1 MKFGLGNSPFRVYDD
16 ALNVKDCLR
25 NLLWRIENMRRLA
38 ILALVL
44 VFFAIP
50 SYGQRRARAPQR
62 KVVQLTEPN
71 VAGAVSLEE
80 ALAKRRS
87 VRRFSNQP
95 LKWAQIGQLAWA
107 GQGIT
112 DPQRG
117 LRTAP
122 SAGSIYPIEL
132 FFATQ
137 EGLYAYR
144 PADHSLEQVSDQ
156 DLRVALARDGKAQDS
171 TAEAA
176 CDIIVA
182 GSLRKLSEQFKDKA
196 RTFLLMEAGHV
207 AQNIQLQA
215 VCLGLGSVTV
225 GGFDAQGVRKVCSLS
240 KGLEPLYIIC
250 VGYPGGEGAPNAPG
264 AGAAGKKAA
273 LIIAG
278 QNYHDAELF
287 DTKRVLDA
295 AQVQTFIAG
304 PRRGVIRGTLG
315 GAAEATVLVSQLTV
329 NDYDA
334 IIFIGGPGAVEYF
347 GNPTA
352 LNIAREAV
360 RSGKVLGAIGIA
372 PSILANANVLAGV
385 RATSLLS
392 EQPRLVQAGAIYTAE
407 PVAQERLIITAVGPE
422 AAPLFGKAIVN
433 TLAGR

>member
-1 MKFGLGNSPFRVYDD
+1 MK
-16 ALNVKDCLR
+16 
-25 NLLWRIENMRRLA
+25 RIA
-38 ILALVL
+38 ILVLVL
-44 VFFAIP
+44 VFFAVP
-50 SYGQRRARAPQR
+50 CYGQRRIRGPQR

-71 VAGAVSLEE
+71 LTGAMTLEE
-80 ALAKRRS
+80 ALAKRRT

-112 DPQRG
+112 EPQRG

-132 FFATQ
+132 LFATP
-137 EGLYAYR
+137 EGLYVYQ
-144 PADHSLEQVSDQ
+144 PAEHSLEQISDQ
-156 DLRVALARDGKAQDS
+156 DLRLALARDGKAQDS
-171 TAEAA
+171 AAEAA

-196 RTFLLMEAGHV
+196 RTYLLMEAGHV

-215 VCLGLGSVTV
+215 VCLGLGSVTL
-225 GGFDAQGVRKVCSLS
+225 GGFDSQGVRKVCSLS
-240 KGLEPLYIIC
+240 KGLEPLYIIP
-250 VGYPGGEGAPNAPG
+250 VGYPAGEGAAAPG

-304 PRRGVIRGTLG
+304 PRRGVARGSLG
-315 GAAEATVLVSQLTV
+315 VAAEVTVLVNQLTV

-334 IIFIGGPGAVEYF
+334 IIFIGGLGAVDYF
-347 GNPTA
+347 GNPAA
-352 LNIAREAV
+352 LNIVREAI

-372 PSILANANVLAGV
+372 PTILANAGVLAGV

-392 EQPRLVQAGAIYTAE
+392 EQSRLVQAGAIYTGA
-407 PVAQERLIITAVGPE
+407 PVEWERLIITATGPE
-422 AAPLFGKAIVN
+422 AAPLFGKTVVEM
-433 TLAGR
+433 LAGR

>member
-1 MKFGLGNSPFRVYDD
+1 MK
-16 ALNVKDCLR
+16 
-25 NLLWRIENMRRLA
+25 RLA

-44 VFFAIP
+44 AFFAVP
-50 SYGQRRARAPQR
+50 TYGQRRTRAPQR

-71 VAGAVSLEE
+71 VTGPVSLEE

-87 VRRFSNQP
+87 VLRFSNQP

-112 DPQRG
+112 DRQRG

-122 SAGSIYPIEL
+122 SAGAIYPIDL
-132 FFATQ
+132 FFATP

-144 PADHSLEQVSDQ
+144 PADHSFEQVSDQ
-156 DLRVALARDGKAQDS
+156 DLRLALARDGKAQDS
-171 TAEAA
+171 AAEAA

-182 GSLRKLSEQFKDKA
+182 GSLRKLSEQFKDRA
-196 RTFLLMEAGHV
+196 RSYLLMEAGHI

-215 VCLGLGSVTV
+215 VCLGLGSVTL

-240 KGLEPLYIIC
+240 KGLEPLYIIP
-250 VGYPGGEGAPNAPG
+250 VGYPAGEGAANAPG
-264 AGAAGKKAA
+264 AGAAGKKAVM
-273 LIIAG
+273 IIAG

-304 PRRGVIRGTLG
+304 PRRGVARGALG
-315 GAAEATVLVSQLTV
+315 GTAEVTVLVNQLAV

-334 IIFIGGPGAVEYF
+334 IIFIGGPGAVEYI
-347 GNPTA
+347 GNPAA
-352 LNIAREAV
+352 LNIVREAV
-360 RSGKVLGAIGIA
+360 RTGRVLGAIGIA
-372 PSILANANVLAGV
+372 PTILANANVLAGV

-392 EQPRLVQAGAIYTAE
+392 EQPRLVQAGAIYTGAPAE
-407 PVAQERLIITAVGPE
+407 RERLIITAIGPE
-422 AAPLFGKAIVN
+422 AAPLFGKYIVDA
-433 TLAGR
+433 LAGR

>member
-1 MKFGLGNSPFRVYDD
+1 M
-16 ALNVKDCLR
+16 
-25 NLLWRIENMRRLA
+25 
-38 ILALVL
+38 
-44 VFFAIP
+44 
-50 SYGQRRARAPQR
+50 
-62 KVVQLTEPN
+62 T
-71 VAGAVSLEE
+71 LEE
-80 ALAKRRS
+80 ALAKRRT

-112 DPQRG
+112 EPQRG

-132 FFATQ
+132 LFATP
-137 EGLYAYR
+137 EGLYVYQ
-144 PADHSLEQVSDQ
+144 PAEHSLEQISDQ
-156 DLRVALARDGKAQDS
+156 DLRLALARDGKAQDS
-171 TAEAA
+171 AAEAA

-196 RTFLLMEAGHV
+196 RTYLLMEAGHV

-215 VCLGLGSVTV
+215 VCLGLGSVTL
-225 GGFDAQGVRKVCSLS
+225 GGFDSQGVRKVCSLS
-240 KGLEPLYIIC
+240 KGLEPLYIIP
-250 VGYPGGEGAPNAPG
+250 VGYPAGEGAAAPG

-304 PRRGVIRGTLG
+304 PRRGVARGSLG
-315 GAAEATVLVSQLTV
+315 GAAEVTVLVNQLTV

-334 IIFIGGPGAVEYF
+334 IIFIGGLGAVDYF
-347 GNPTA
+347 GNPAA
-352 LNIAREAV
+352 LNIVREAV

-372 PSILANANVLAGV
+372 PTILANAGVLAGV

-392 EQPRLVQAGAIYTAE
+392 EQSRLVQAGAIYTGA
-407 PVAQERLIITAVGPE
+407 PVEWERLIITATGPE
-422 AAPLFGKAIVN
+422 AAPLFGKTVVEM
-433 TLAGR
+433 LAGR

>member
-1 MKFGLGNSPFRVYDD
+1 MK
-16 ALNVKDCLR
+16 
-25 NLLWRIENMRRLA
+25 RLA
-38 ILALVL
+38 ILALAL
-44 VFFAIP
+44 AFFAVP
-50 SYGQRRARAPQR
+50 CYGQRRTRAPQR

-71 VAGAVSLEE
+71 VTGPVSLEE

-112 DPQRG
+112 DAQRG

-122 SAGSIYPIEL
+122 SAGSVYPIEL

-144 PADHSLEQVSDQ
+144 PAEHSLEQISDQ
-156 DLRVALARDGKAQDS
+156 DLRLALARDGKAQDS
-171 TAEAA
+171 AAEAA

-182 GSLRKLSEQFKDKA
+182 GSLKRLAEQFKDNA
-196 RTFLLMEAGHV
+196 RSYLLMEAGHI

-215 VCLGLGSVTV
+215 VCLGLGSVTL
-225 GGFDAQGVRKVCSLS
+225 GGFDDQGVRKVCSLPR
-240 KGLEPLYIIC
+240 GLEPLYIIP
-250 VGYPGGEGAPNAPG
+250 VGYPAGEGAPNA
-264 AGAAGKKAA
+264 AAFSAAGKKAV
-273 LIIAG
+273 LIIAS
-278 QNYHDAELF
+278 QNYHDVELF
-287 DTKRVLDA
+287 ETKRVLDA

-304 PRRGVIRGTLG
+304 PRRGAIRGTL
-315 GAAEATVLVSQLTV
+315 GAAEATVLVSRLAV

-334 IIFIGGPGAVEYF
+334 IIFVGGPGAVEYF
-347 GNPTA
+347 TNPAA

-372 PSILANANVLAGV
+372 PSILATANVLAGV
-385 RATSLLS
+385 RATSMLS
-392 EQPRLVQAGAIYTAE
+392 EQPKLVQAGANYTGA
-407 PVAQERLIITAVGPE
+407 PVEWERLIITAVGPE
-422 AAPLFGKAIVN
+422 AAPLFGKAI
-433 TLAGR
+433 TDALAGM

>member
-1 MKFGLGNSPFRVYDD
+1 MK
-16 ALNVKDCLR
+16 
-25 NLLWRIENMRRLA
+25 RLA

-44 VFFAIP
+44 TFFVVP
-50 SYGQRRARAPQR
+50 CHGQRRTRGPQR
-62 KVVQLTEPN
+62 KVVQLTDPN
-71 VAGAVSLEE
+71 LTGAVSLEE
-80 ALAKRRS
+80 ALASRRS
-87 VRRFSNQP
+87 VRRFTNQS

-112 DPQRG
+112 DSQRG

-132 FFATQ
+132 LFATQ
-137 EGLYAYR
+137 EGLFAYR
-144 PADHSLEQVSDQ
+144 PAEHSLEQVSDQ
-156 DLRVALARDGKAQDS
+156 DLRVALARDGKAQDWA
-171 TAEAA
+171 AEAA

-196 RTFLLMEAGHV
+196 RSYLLMEAGHV

-225 GGFDAQGVRKVCSLS
+225 GEFDAQGVRKVCSLS
-240 KGLEPLYIIC
+240 RGLEPLYVIC
-250 VGYPGGEGAPNAPG
+250 VGYPAGQGAPNA
-264 AGAAGKKAA
+264 AAVGAAGKKAA

-287 DTKRVLDA
+287 ETKRVLDA

-304 PRRGVIRGTLG
+304 PRRGVIRGALG
-315 GAAEATVLVSQLTV
+315 GAAEATVLLSRLTV
-329 NDYDA
+329 SDYDA

-347 GNPTA
+347 GNPAA

-360 RSGKVLGAIGIA
+360 RTDKVLGAIGIA
-372 PSILANANVLAGV
+372 PSILAGANVLAGV

-392 EQPRLVQAGAIYTAE
+392 EQPRLMQAGAIYTGA
-407 PVAQERLIITAVGPE
+407 PVEWERLIITATGPE
-422 AAPLFGKAIVN
+422 AAPLFGKAI
-433 TLAGR
+433 TDALAGM

>member
-1 MKFGLGNSPFRVYDD
+1 M
-16 ALNVKDCLR
+16 
-25 NLLWRIENMRRLA
+25 NLLWRIKKMKRLA
-38 ILALVL
+38 ILALIL
-44 VFFAIP
+44 AFFAIP
-50 SYGQRRARAPQR
+50 CYGQRRTRAPQR

-71 VAGAVSLEE
+71 TTGSVSLEE

-95 LKWAQIGQLAWA
+95 LKWSQIGQLAWA

-112 DPQRG
+112 DSQRG

-132 FFATQ
+132 LFATQ
-137 EGLYAYR
+137 EGLFTYQ
-144 PADHSLEQVSDQ
+144 PAEHSLAQVSDQ
-156 DLRVALARDGKAQDS
+156 DIRLALARDGKAQDS
-171 TAEAA
+171 AAEAA

-182 GSLRKLSEQFKDKA
+182 GSVRKLAEQFKDNA
-196 RTFLLMEAGHV
+196 RSYMLMEAGHI

-215 VCLGLGSVTV
+215 VCLGLGSVTL
-225 GGFDAQGVRKVCSLS
+225 GGFDSQGVRKVCSLS
-240 KGLEPLYIIC
+240 RGLEPLYIIP
-250 VGYPGGEGAPNAPG
+250 VGYPAGEGMPNAG
-264 AGAAGKKAA
+264 ALSAAGKKAV
-273 LIIAG
+273 LIIAS

-287 DTKRVLDA
+287 ETKRVLDA

-315 GAAEATVLVSQLTV
+315 GAAEATVLVSRLAV

-347 GNPTA
+347 ANPAA

-360 RSGKVLGAIGIA
+360 RTGKVLGAIGIA
-372 PSILANANVLAGV
+372 PSILASANVLAGV
-385 RATSLLS
+385 QATSLLS
-392 EQPRLVQAGAIYTAE
+392 EQPRLVQSGAIFTGLA
-407 PVAQERLIITAVGPE
+407 VQRERLIITAVGPE
-422 AAPLFGKAIVN
+422 AAPVFGKYIVDA
-433 TLAGR
+433 LAGL

>member
-1 MKFGLGNSPFRVYDD
+1 MKRLTILVL
-16 ALNVKDCLR
+16 A
-25 NLLWRIENMRRLA
+25 LA
-38 ILALVL
+38 ILAV
-44 VFFAIP
+44 P
-50 SYGQRRARAPQR
+50 CYGQRRTRAPQR

-71 VAGAVSLEE
+71 VTGAVSLEE
-80 ALAKRRS
+80 AMAKRRS
-87 VRRFSNQP
+87 VRQFSNQS

-112 DPQRG
+112 DAQRG

-132 FFATQ
+132 LFATQ
-137 EGLYAYR
+137 EGLFAYR
-144 PADHSLEQVSDQ
+144 PAEHSLEQVSDQ

-171 TAEAA
+171 AAEAA
-176 CDIIVA
+176 CDIIVT
-182 GSLRKLSEQFKDKA
+182 GSIRKLAERFRDKA
-196 RTFLLMEAGHV
+196 RSYLLMEAGHV

-225 GGFDAQGVRKVCSLS
+225 GEFDAQGVRKVCSLY
-240 KGLEPLYIIC
+240 KGLEPLYVIC
-250 VGYPGGEGAPNAPG
+250 VGYPAGEGAANAG
-264 AGAAGKKAA
+264 RAGAAGKKAA

-287 DTKRVLDA
+287 ETKRVLDA

-334 IIFIGGPGAVEYF
+334 IIFVGGPGAVEYF
-347 GNPTA
+347 GSPAA

-360 RSGKVLGAIGIA
+360 RTGKVLGAIGIA
-372 PSILANANVLAGV
+372 PSILAGANVLAGV

-392 EQPRLVQAGAIYTAE
+392 EQQKLVQAGAIYTGL
-407 PVAQERLIITAVGPE
+407 PVERERLIITATGPE
-422 AAPLFGKAIVN
+422 AAPLFGKAI
-433 TLAGR
+433 TDALAGM